1 MVLHGLDSWKW
12 QRFKAVGYDLNV
24 HTYLKSYTGHSKCSQ
39 ATMRIGWS
47 TPFLGWISLMSRMPR
62 REREFFSRSGSF
74 KGLDKKTIECSHSQV
89 VPSKQG
95 PVCAMADWYRS
106 SSPNRVAGGVEVP
119 QSHRSAT
126 GQGRGDIS
134 SLPQDQIPFYHNGHN
149 MVGKWVMW
157 LTRQN

>member
-1 MVLHGLDSWKW
+1 MLNY
-12 QRFKAVGYDLNV
+12 QRVDKKKPLNV
-24 HTYLKSYTGHSKCSQ
+24 PIPKLFRQNKAQCAQG
-39 ATMRIGWS
+39 
-47 TPFLGWISLMSRMPR
+47 F
-62 REREFFSRSGSF
+62 
-74 KGLDKKTIECSHSQV
+74 IE
-89 VPSKQG
+89 
-95 PVCAMADWYRS
+95 MADWYRS
-106 SSPNRVAGGVEVP
+106 NPNRVAGGVEVP